1 MNTTKMTQS
10 AYARYRGCD
19 RSHISRLVKAGKIRV
34 ADGLV
39 DVDVADHSL
48 GPPLRRVSPLQP
60 SSTSVESRPEQPLEL
75 ISGGKPPAY
84 ASSRAWREYYAAA
97 EARLDCEE
105 RSGELIPA
113 NQIEEFLATMFSHV
127 RQGILTLPSRAAPK
141 VHDAKTIPEIERIL
155 NDYCREVLEELA
167 GAEYHFTP
175 TDEGLP
181 S

>member
-1 MNTTKMTQS
+1 MTQS

-39 DVDVADHSL
+39 DVVAAEAAL
-48 GPPLRRVSPLQP
+48 GPPQRRVSPLEP
-60 SSTSVESRPEQPLEL
+60 SSTSVEPRPEQPLKL
-75 ISGGKPPAY
+75 VPGGGPPAY
-84 ASSRAWREYYAAA
+84 ADSRAWREFFAAKD
-97 EARLDCEE
+97 ARLDCDE

-113 NQIEEFLATMFSHV
+113 NQIQEFLAAMFSHV

-155 NDYCREVLEELA
+155 DDYCREVLEELA
-167 GAEYHFTP
+167 GAEIHFTP
-175 TDEGLP
+175 TDKRP
-181 S
+181 PT